1 MLLFFHPK
9 IKKAIEQNYLKEKNW
24 SVVKSEGG
32 WLVKFTA
39 TSSEYDLATDLLLI
53 LVYHLITVYFK
64 RNFRK
69 ENDDQY
75 LH

>member
-1 MLLFFHPK
+1 MKWNGFFFHPK
-9 IKKAIEQNYLKEKNW
+9 IKKAIELNYLKETNW
-24 SVVKSEGG
+24 SVVKTEGG

-69 ENDDQY
+69 RKQ
-75 LH
+75 